1 MAELIVKVLDKATER
16 DFLTLDEAK
25 LLLGIAGG
33 GGDTTHDEQLKF
45 QISIASET
53 IMTLCDRMFA
63 RERVVDT
70 FRALGRPQLFLSH
83 YPVEEDDIERITI
96 GGNST
101 LDPDDYELEEES
113 GKLLGLGRFSEPV
126 RVTYS
131 GGYELPE
138 EAPKPLKQACLL
150 MLIQTRSAATK
161 EAIEGVRMIAH
172 KDSRVMFYD
181 PNQQAKSTTT
191 AGAVGSG
198 NRTVDDLLMRY
209 MRLGA

>member
-1 MAELIVKVLDKATER
+1 MADLIVKVLDKATER
-16 DFLTLDEAK
+16 DLLTLDEAK
-25 LLLGIAGG
+25 LLLGIGG
-33 GGDTTHDEQLKF
+33 GGESAGDELLKF

-53 IMTLCDRMFA
+53 IMTLCDRVFA

-70 FRALGRPQLFLSH
+70 YRGLGRPQVFLSH
-83 YPVEEDDIERITI
+83 FPVTEDDIESIEL
-96 GGNST
+96 GWHFAT
-101 LDPDDYELEEES
+101 LEPDDWELEEET
-113 GKLLGLGRFSEPV
+113 GKLLGLGRFAEPV
-126 RVTYS
+126 RVTYT

-138 EAPKPLKQACLL
+138 EAPLPLKQACLL

-181 PNQQAKSTTT
+181 PNQQAKSATT
-191 AGAVGSG
+191 AGSLGSG

-209 MRLGA
+209 VRLGA